1 MLHPASTHFAI
12 VLPLVASVF
21 GIIYLFVKTEAASK
35 IYARTTLVA
44 AIAMVV
50 AWYTGSQAG
59 PEIYNYLSESGQAT
73 LVSHKGLGLN
83 LAIAMSI
90 IAVIVMISCK
100 LNKYV
105 VQVATVVALLAL
117 SAATLYQGKIGGE
130 LVYKH
135 GTPFKSFLIMD
146 SLNEAA
152 ISAEEE
158 DEDEAKLEV
167 YQDAVDDIAMHV
179 EEIDAYYGIG
189 AVESEE
195 EMETEDDK

>member
-1 MLHPASTHFAI
+1 MLHPASAHFAI

-21 GIIYLFVKTEAASK
+21 GLIYLFTKTEAASK

-44 AIAMVV
+44 AIAMIV

-73 LVSHKGLGLN
+73 LVAHKGLGLN
-83 LAIAMSI
+83 LAIAMAI
-90 IAVIVMISCK
+90 IAVVVIISCK
-100 LNKYV
+100 LNKYII
-105 VQVATVVALLAL
+105 QVASVIALLAV
-117 SAATLYQGKIGGE
+117 SATTLYQGKMGGE

-135 GTPFKSFLIMD
+135 GTPFKSYLIMD

-152 ISAEEE
+152 ISAEDE

-179 EEIDAYYGIG
+179 EEIDAYYGIV
-189 AVESEE
+189 AVQSEE
-195 EMETEDDK
+195 DDTEEDDE

>member
-1 MLHPASTHFAI
+1 MLHPASAHFAI

-21 GIIYLFVKTEAASK
+21 GLIYLFVKTEAASK
-35 IYARTTLVA
+35 LYARTTLIA
-44 AIAMVV
+44 ALAMIA

-73 LVSHKGLGLN
+73 LVAHKGLGLN
-83 LAIAMSI
+83 LAIAMAI
-90 IAVIVMISCK
+90 IAVVVMISCK

-105 VQVATVVALLAL
+105 IQVATVVALLAL
-117 SAATLYQGKIGGE
+117 SATTLYQGKVGGE

-135 GTPFKSFLIMD
+135 GTPFKSYLIMD

-179 EEIDAYYGIG
+179 EEIDAYYGIE
-189 AVESEE
+189 AEVSQEEDEE
-195 EMETEDDK
+195 E